1 MQEEV
6 DSRYMNYYSHLCD
19 ELGNT
24 PVVCLDGF
32 TGWHVIREITPEFF
46 KEFDLKTIE
55 LNSNGKDYFCLD
67 EDGEVC
73 NRDRCSEWFAAV
85 ANSWR
90 PSNGHLNELKKSDDK
105 GGAFGWYT
113 KTPIMSKDEFRA
125 YLVARYSEEVAAK
138 FDKMK
143 AYLHQIFK
151 YNGNQ
156 RKEHQQ
162 EFMNLNEEGRKELG
176 AKLFR
181 SPNLPQMFIDGR
193 GFLRDKFYNIVEL

>member
-1 MQEEV
+1 MKQEV

-32 TGWHVIREITPEFF
+32 TGWHVVREMTPEYF
-46 KEFDLKTIE
+46 KEFNLKEIE
-55 LNSNGKDYFCLD
+55 NSNGNNYFCLG

-73 NRDRCSEWFAAV
+73 NRDRCSEWFAA
-85 ANSWR
+85 NSWT
-90 PSNGHLNELKKSDDK
+90 PSSGHLNELKKKDDID
-105 GGAFGWYT
+105 GLFGWYT
-113 KTPIMSKDEFRA
+113 KTPLMNNDEFRA

-151 YNGNQ
+151 HNGNQ
-156 RKEHQQ
+156 HKAHQQ
-162 EFMNLNEEGRKELG
+162 EFMNLNEAGRKELESE
-176 AKLFR
+176 LFK
-181 SPNLPQMFIDGR
+181 SPNLPQLFIDGR

>member
-1 MQEEV
+1 MQEV
-6 DSRYMNYYSHLCD
+6 DSRYLLYYSRLTD
-19 ELGNT
+19 EQGNS
-24 PVVCLDGF
+24 PVVCLDPF
-32 TGWHVIREITPEFF
+32 TGWHVVREMTPEFF
-46 KEFDLKTIE
+46 KEFNLKTIE
-55 LNSNGKDYFCLD
+55 HNSSGNNYFVID
-67 EDGEVC
+67 ADGDVC
-73 NRDRCSEWFAAV
+73 NRDRCSEWYAS
-85 ANSWR
+85 NSWT

-113 KTPIMSKDEFRA
+113 KTPLMNNNEFRD
-125 YLVARYSEEVAAK
+125 YFVKRYSEEVAAK

-143 AYLHQIFK
+143 AYLHQICK

-156 RKEHQQ
+156 HATHQQ

-193 GFLRDKFYNIVEL
+193 GFLRDKFYNLITL

>member
-1 MQEEV
+1 MREEV

-19 ELGNT
+19 GLGNT

-32 TGWHVIREITPEFF
+32 TGWHVVREMTPEYF
-46 KEFDLKTIE
+46 KEFGIKQIE
-55 LNSNGKDYFCLD
+55 LNSNGNNYFVID
-67 EDGEVC
+67 NDGDIC
-73 NRDRCSEWFAAV
+73 NRDRCSEWFA

-90 PSNGHLNELKKSDDK
+90 PSNGHLNELKKKYDID
-105 GGAFGWYT
+105 GLFGWHT
-113 KTPIMSKDEFRA
+113 KTPLMNNDEFRA

-156 RKEHQQ
+156 HKAHQQ
-162 EFMNLNEEGRKELG
+162 EFMNLNEAGRKELESE
-176 AKLFR
+176 LFK
-181 SPNLPQMFIDGR
+181 SPNLPQLFIDGK
-193 GFLRDKFYNIVEL
+193 GFLRDKFYNIITL

>member
-1 MQEEV
+1 MKQEV

-32 TGWHVIREITPEFF
+32 TGWHVVREMTPEYF
-46 KEFDLKTIE
+46 KEFNLKEIE
-55 LNSNGKDYFCLD
+55 NSNGNNYFCLD

-73 NRDRCSEWFAAV
+73 NRDRCSEWFAA
-85 ANSWR
+85 NSWT
-90 PSNGHLNELKKSDDK
+90 PSSGHLNELKKKDDID
-105 GGAFGWYT
+105 GLFGWYT
-113 KTPIMSKDEFRA
+113 KTPLMNNDEFRA

-151 YNGNQ
+151 HNGNQ
-156 RKEHQQ
+156 HKAHQQ
-162 EFMNLNEEGRKELG
+162 EFMNLNEAGRKELESE
-176 AKLFR
+176 LFK
-181 SPNLPQMFIDGR
+181 SPNLPQLFIDGR